1 MDVFMKGLS
10 KAKEG
15 MAVAAEKT
23 KEGVA
28 VAAEKTK
35 EGVMFVGNKAK
46 DSVGTVAEK
55 TTGAVG
61 NIVAATGLGKKDE
74 FPTDMNYGQQIT
86 RYGRTAKKAL
96 SLKSMGRKPWRARER
111 GCWSQKGRHMM
122 RPSRVSL
129 HCCKYG
135 GSETAEE
142 SKHLKVRIMSQRHKL
157 ISLSHP
163 PTSSTI
169 RFLIII

>member
-55 TTGAVG
+55 TTGAMG
-61 NIVAATGLGKKDE
+61 NIVAATGLVKKDE
-74 FPTDMNYGQQIT
+74 FPSDMNPEEYGQEAMEGQGEAMLEPEGET
-86 RYGRTAKKAL
+86 YDESQQLEAHQY
-96 SLKSMGRKPWRARER
+96 SRAWHDCTFE
-111 GCWSQKGRHMM
+111 WHS
-122 RPSRVSL
+122 
-129 HCCKYG
+129 
-135 GSETAEE
+135 T
-142 SKHLKVRIMSQRHKL
+142 
-157 ISLSHP
+157 LSH
-163 PTSSTI
+163 
-169 RFLIII
+169 LL